1 MKRSRIKDMRHSL
14 KNNGAEAAAKQKDP
28 KQFSSRVCVCL
39 LCSYV
44 CVCACVGIFDVRPEV
59 CYTKQQ
65 QHRES
70 KHRTKSNCQTNTEKN
85 PRLARLPLFPLLL
98 AMLPHPPVPSLASLA
113 AAAATGANV
122 CLGKI
127 NKFNVFIAIARCG
140 GFST

>member
-59 CYTKQQ
+59 CYTRQQ

-70 KHRTKSNCQTNTEKN
+70 KHRTKSNCQTNTEKK
-85 PRLARLPLFPLLL
+85 PPPCKAAPLSTLASNAATPPCPLSCFPCCRRCHSSERLPW
-98 AMLPHPPVPSLASLA
+98 
-113 AAAATGANV
+113 
-122 CLGKI
+122 K
-127 NKFNVFIAIARCG
+127 NKQI
-140 GFST
+140 